1 MLPVMKRLFIAS
13 RGNPEHLA
21 QLFREE
27 LPDFEVLTEQP
38 KPDDADV
45 PFIVVG
51 RPLPGVVRAV
61 PGLKLVLSLNAGI
74 EHLLASGE
82 VPDELPIVRLV
93 DEGLALGM
101 AEWVLAQALAWH
113 RNLFLYSELQSKGEW
128 TPLPE
133 KLASERQVTVLGAG
147 ALGRPVAD
155 HFVRFGFDTRVWSRS
170 SHEIPGAKTFAGM
183 DQLHDAVR
191 GSDILVNLLPL
202 TAQTTDIVNLNVINM
217 LTDAAFF
224 INGARGGH
232 VVDADLIAALDS
244 GKLSGAALDVFRIE
258 PLPAEDPLWKHPKIR
273 LSPHVAAPTH
283 QHMAVKEMAANIRR
297 FESGEPV
304 LHVVDRRLGY

>member
-1 MLPVMKRLFIAS
+1 MLAVMKRLFIAS
-13 RGNPEHLA
+13 RGNPEQLA
-21 QLFREE
+21 QLFRTE
-27 LPDFEVLTEQP
+27 LPDFEVLTDQP
-38 KPDDADV
+38 QAGDADV

-51 RPLPGVVRAV
+51 RPLPGVIRAV

-82 VPDELPIVRLV
+82 VPEALPIVRLV

-101 AEWVLAQALAWH
+101 AEWVLAQTLAWH
-113 RNLFLYSELQSKGEW
+113 RNLFHYTELQAKGEW
-128 TPLPE
+128 TPIPE
-133 KLASERQVTVLGAG
+133 KLANERKVTVLGAG

-155 HFVRFGFDTRVWSRS
+155 HLVRFGFDTRVWARSR
-170 SHEIPGAKTFAGM
+170 HDIAGATTFAGA
-183 DQLHDAVR
+183 DQLIASVR
-191 GSDILVNLLPL
+191 GSDIVINLLPL
-202 TAQTTDIVNLNVINM
+202 TAQTADIIDKALFNAM
-217 LTDAAFF
+217 ADGGFF

-244 GKLSGAALDVFRIE
+244 RKLSGAALDVFRVE
-258 PLPAEDPLWKHPKIR
+258 PLPSEDPIWKHPKIR

-297 FESGEPV
+297 FENGEPV
-304 LHVVDRRLGY
+304 LHAVDRSLGY

>member
-21 QLFREE
+21 QLFRAE
-27 LPDFEVLTEQP
+27 LPDFEVLTQQP
-38 KPDDADV
+38 EPGDADV

-51 RPLPGVVRAV
+51 RPLPGVIRAV

-101 AEWVLAQALAWH
+101 AEWVLAQTLAWH
-113 RNLFLYSELQSKGEW
+113 RNLFHYAEIQAKGDW
-128 TPLPE
+128 APLAE
-133 KLASERQVTVLGAG
+133 KLANERKVTVLGAG

-155 HFVRFGFDTRVWSRS
+155 HLVRFGFETRVWARS
-170 SHEIPGAKTFAGM
+170 QHDIPGATTYAGKS
-183 DQLHDAVR
+183 QLLDAVN
-191 GSDILVNLLPL
+191 GADIVINLLPL
-202 TAQTTDIVNLNVINM
+202 TAETADIVDKNLI
-217 LTDAAFF
+217 AAMADGGFF

-244 GKLSGAALDVFRIE
+244 GKLSGAALDVFRTE
-258 PLPAEDPLWKHPKIR
+258 PLPAEDPLWKHPKVR

-297 FESGEPV
+297 FENGEPV
-304 LHVVDRRLGY
+304 RNVVDRSLGY